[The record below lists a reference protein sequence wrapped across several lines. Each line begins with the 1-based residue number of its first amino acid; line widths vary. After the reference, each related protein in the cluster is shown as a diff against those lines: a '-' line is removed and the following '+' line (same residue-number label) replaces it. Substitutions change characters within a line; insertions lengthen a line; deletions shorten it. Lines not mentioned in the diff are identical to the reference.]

1 MSVSSRVFIII
12 VIVFDSLLFS
22 SHRISSLLCSS
33 LPPLAHVV
41 PCHVQSSRC
50 FVFVLCRRCC
60 RRRRHCLRVVAFI
73 CTHTSRHARTYVHTH
88 THTHTYTYTP
98 ARTAYMH
105 THILSRESGQVKSR
119 DTRVDAEKKEG
130 NETNKQTI
138 VRIQ

>member
-22 SHRISSLLCSS
+22 SHRISSLLCSA

-88 THTHTYTYTP
+88 THTHIHIHTCTYSLH
-98 ARTAYMH
+98 AHAH
-105 THILSRESGQVKSR
+105 SKSREWVSQESGHKSR
-119 DTRVDAEKKEG
+119 CRKE
-130 NETNKQTI
+130 
-138 VRIQ
+138 RR

>member
-12 VIVFDSLLFS
+12 VIVFASPLFS
-22 SHRISSLLCSS
+22 SHPFSSLLCSS

-41 PCHVQSSRC
+41 SCHVQSSRC

-60 RRRRHCLRVVAFI
+60 RHCLRVVAFI
-73 CTHTSRHARTYVHTH
+73 CTHTSRHARTYVRTH
-88 THTHTYTYTP
+88 THIHTYTP

-105 THILSRESGQVKSR
+105 THILSRESRKSESGNKSR
-119 DTRVDAEKKEG
+119 CRRKEG

-138 VRIQ
+138 ARIE